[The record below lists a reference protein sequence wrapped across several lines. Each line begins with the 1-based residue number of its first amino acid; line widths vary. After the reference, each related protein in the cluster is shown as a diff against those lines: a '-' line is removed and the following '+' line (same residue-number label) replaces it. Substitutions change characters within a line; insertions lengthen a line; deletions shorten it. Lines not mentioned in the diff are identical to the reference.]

1 MDEFRSVQVL
11 DPTLVPDGTTA
22 DDFTDS
28 NRTLS
33 VARFAATGNEA
44 KLNLYRKSHSTDVT
58 FDNDHEKSSEE
69 LLKDLHA
76 RKYYGALKLLQNS
89 CLFEKEQV
97 AFHLRSNLD
106 NFSVLY

>member
-1 MDEFRSVQVL
+1 MGEFRSVQVL

-28 NRTLS
+28 NQTLS

-58 FDNDHEKSSEE
+58 FDNDHEESSEKFGPPKRPSRSKILWRSE
-69 LLKDLHA
+69 IA
-76 RKYYGALKLLQNS
+76 SKLLS
-89 CLFEKEQV
+89 L
-97 AFHLRSNLD
+97 
-106 NFSVLY
+106 